1 MSDGKMKLGI
11 IIPVYGN
18 EKSLI
23 TLYQR
28 INDALRN
35 SDVVLTIYFVNDRSP
50 DNSQKVLEDLAAQDT
65 RVNVVLLSK
74 NHGSFVAIY
83 AGLNYAR
90 DNDAVIMLA
99 ADLQDPPEV
108 IPEMIKKWRE
118 GYPVVLCVRRN
129 RSDSFGTKIFS
140 TFFNRL
146 YRKFIMPDM
155 PAGGFDFCLIDQRVA
170 DVIIKSAEK
179 NTSLVGL
186 IIWSGF
192 ERAYIPYDR
201 AERVHGKS
209 MWSFRKKVRYAINSV
224 ISFSS
229 LPLKWFSFLGIFLSI
244 ICFLGIIITL
254 YNYFSGRIPVSGW
267 TSLILVILFLG
278 SFQFLAFGILGEYF
292 WNNLEQSRNRPLFIV
307 DKKIDGNSLPA
318 TDSAP
323 RESNQMVP
331 FFDIKTVSSP
341 VAQSLK
347 ESAGRVI
354 EGPQIILGSAVAKF
368 ENELANYTGL
378 KHAVGVGNG
387 TDALTLALWAAGI
400 NPGDRVITT
409 SLSAPATAVAILR
422 AGATPFFVDVDE
434 TYLTISPEQ
443 IEKAATQ
450 GAKAIIPVHLYGN
463 PCPMDVITEIAEKY
477 NLAVIEDC
485 AQSFGT
491 TINGAHCG
499 SYSIAAAFSFY
510 PTKNLGAYGDGGAVM
525 TNDTSIFEDLKL
537 MRFYGQDASGQC
549 VRQGINSRLDE
560 IQAALLSER
569 LKIIERQNNQR
580 VKIMKTFDQ
589 ALPFLNPVPALNGR
603 IPHLY
608 VVRPSDRES
617 FRKFLL
623 DNQIQTGV
631 HYPIALPNHSYIKK
645 HSIAEQFSAAE
656 NACQQVVSLPCLP
669 GMSDAHVEKIID
681 VCRKWESQAS

>member
-1 MSDGKMKLGI
+1 MKLGI

-209 MWSFRKKVRYAINSV
+209 MWSFRKSALRDKQRH
-224 ISFSS
+224 
-229 LPLKWFSFLGIFLSI
+229 
-244 ICFLGIIITL
+244 
-254 YNYFSGRIPVSGW
+254 
-267 TSLILVILFLG
+267 LF
-278 SFQFLAFGILGEYF
+278 FLA
-292 WNNLEQSRNRPLFIV
+292 
-307 DKKIDGNSLPA
+307 
-318 TDSAP
+318 AP
-323 RESNQMVP
+323 
-331 FFDIKTVSSP
+331 
-341 VAQSLK
+341 
-347 ESAGRVI
+347 
-354 EGPQIILGSAVAKF
+354 
-368 ENELANYTGL
+368 
-378 KHAVGVGNG
+378 
-387 TDALTLALWAAGI
+387 
-400 NPGDRVITT
+400 
-409 SLSAPATAVAILR
+409 
-422 AGATPFFVDVDE
+422 
-434 TYLTISPEQ
+434 
-443 IEKAATQ
+443 
-450 GAKAIIPVHLYGN
+450 
-463 PCPMDVITEIAEKY
+463 
-477 NLAVIEDC
+477 
-485 AQSFGT
+485 
-491 TINGAHCG
+491 
-499 SYSIAAAFSFY
+499 
-510 PTKNLGAYGDGGAVM
+510 
-525 TNDTSIFEDLKL
+525 
-537 MRFYGQDASGQC
+537 
-549 VRQGINSRLDE
+549 
-560 IQAALLSER
+560 
-569 LKIIERQNNQR
+569 
-580 VKIMKTFDQ
+580 
-589 ALPFLNPVPALNGR
+589 
-603 IPHLY
+603 
-608 VVRPSDRES
+608 
-617 FRKFLL
+617 
-623 DNQIQTGV
+623 
-631 HYPIALPNHSYIKK
+631 
-645 HSIAEQFSAAE
+645 
-656 NACQQVVSLPCLP
+656 
-669 GMSDAHVEKIID
+669 
-681 VCRKWESQAS
+681 